1 MKNFHFL
8 AIFILGLIFTFPL
21 HSLSQGRQ
29 IELTPFVGYQFGG
42 TVKFYEGKIK
52 IDNGMNYGL
61 AASVDIRYGVKAE
74 FYYSR
79 VATRGKWTPYL
90 GFENTYPP
98 LDFDL
103 AINYF
108 QIGSVKEF
116 LQDDF
121 RPFGAFTLG
130 AVWFDPKDVVSDQ
143 WFFSI
148 TLGGGIKYYF
158 TDRVGIRLQGRLL
171 LPMVFSG
178 VGLYAGIGTGGVSTG
193 AGFSSWAPV
202 VQGDL
207 TGGLII
213 VLGK

>member
-1 MKNFHFL
+1 MITYRIPFLLVLVIFL
-8 AIFILGLIFTFPL
+8 ALPFRGLT
-21 HSLSQGRQ
+21 QDRQ
-29 IELTPFVGYQFGG
+29 FELTPFVGYQLGG

-52 IDNGMNYGL
+52 IDNDMNYGL
-61 AASVDIRYGVKAE
+61 AASVNIRYGVRAE

-90 GFENTYPP
+90 GYENSYPP

-116 LQDDF
+116 MQDDI
-121 RPFGAFTLG
+121 RPFGSLTIG
-130 AVWFDPKDVVSDQ
+130 AVWFDPKDIVTDQ
-143 WFFSI
+143 WFFSV
-148 TLGGGIKYYF
+148 TLGGGVKIF
-158 TDRVGIRLQGRLL
+158 LTDRVGIRLQGRLL
-171 LPMVFSG
+171 LPLVFSG
-178 VGLYAGIGTGGVSTG
+178 AGLYAGIGTGGVSTG

-213 VLGK
+213 VIGK